1 MAAVAAVV
9 LLSFTIGTCCGQEA
23 KVLKGI
29 CAVFGFAEDWFGDY
43 DTSISV
49 SGKHRGSLL
58 CVLGS
63 DLFHHD
69 TRVFDGVAL
78 LLASAVAVCVLV
90 VPLGAHSVP
99 EKRDHEL
106 PSPADSSSSCVVF
119 SIRLLVVWK
128 ADEEGFL
135 ELAPFV
141 DEAALEELAGT
152 SRPRL
157 LEAGGGV

>member
-99 EKRDHEL
+99 EKRHEF
-106 PSPADSSSSCVVF
+106 PSSDSSCVVF
-119 SIRLLVVWK
+119 SIRLLVVWE
-128 ADEEGFL
+128 ADEKAFL
-135 ELAPFV
+135 ELAPVV
-141 DEAALEELAGT
+141 D
-152 SRPRL
+152 
-157 LEAGGGV
+157 